1 MHTWN
6 RCLLVALAASVL
18 LTATACSKQQD
29 TASSSSNSAS
39 SAAQTE
45 ASSSSA
51 SSAETES
58 NTETSLSAS
67 GTDADAQGTAVET
80 QPKAEL
86 PTESDIKDMTYDLEY
101 ESDDVPEACAD
112 AIATYFY
119 AIETQNFQ
127 MYRSSLYT
135 PYADQIDAW
144 LQENYGYGLETA
156 LESFHQMLTDNAGTE
171 QYHITAIEMTPAQP
185 ASEEDSNFLDDYLTT
200 YNSILGDT
208 FSKEVSEDADQVWDI
223 AVTLKADCDGT
234 EKELITG
241 NEVLMVGKDGVYT
254 ILG

>member
-1 MHTWN
+1 
-6 RCLLVALAASVL
+6 
-18 LTATACSKQQD
+18 
-29 TASSSSNSAS
+29 
-39 SAAQTE
+39 
-45 ASSSSA
+45 
-51 SSAETES
+51 
-58 NTETSLSAS
+58 
-67 GTDADAQGTAVET
+67 
-80 QPKAEL
+80 
-86 PTESDIKDMTYDLEY
+86 MTYDLEY

-241 NEVLMVGKDGVYT
+241 NEVLMVEKDGVYT